1 MTTSVWSKRLEQRLS
16 ALADGASKESLQT
29 LSRWI
34 TFNRKHAL
42 HTLGALKQVM
52 LSENT
57 TTSRLWLCW
66 QLIDQVLMLD
76 KDDGTKF
83 NRTEDLRIMMGEHV
97 VIPTAD
103 CLSEK
108 EILNKVKPLI
118 QQWDTINVFGGP
130 TLTNQV
136 KRAVASAAQSSRKDT
151 KPEAQTRNDVDNDSG
166 DEVLAP
172 SDDLKT
178 QDNSTEGETI
188 PIPIPIPM
196 STKELEKENTVDFP
210 AKSDSNTLE
219 KRNTTSNTE
228 TTQVEFDFDKA
239 GIPEGR
245 VEAREFLEP
254 CKAVATLQI
263 TRDLRSES
271 TVQMKSWFQSIPND
285 IREDMKARYEKET
298 QINDGVL
305 PALDDS
311 KVEHYS
317 LGLSREILDL
327 DVEEALENVRSFRE
341 IVQKLKSARKRLIH
355 LLIKSRCN
363 FGSNQAAEAFYEVNV
378 QQEKLQKRRELLI
391 DAMDLEGLEPPKQEE
406 NENER
411 ELEGFTWFNPD
422 EPAKKRQKVSEVI
435 A

>member
-1 MTTSVWSKRLEQRLS
+1 MAVSVWSKRLEQRLS

-42 HTLGALKQVM
+42 HTLGALKQIM

-57 TTSRLWLCW
+57 TNPRLWLYW

-76 KDDGTKF
+76 KDDGTRF

-97 VIPTAD
+97 VIPTAG

-136 KRAVASAAQSSRKDT
+136 KRAVASAAQSSRKDN
-151 KPEAQTRNDVDNDSG
+151 KPETQTRNDVDNDSG
-166 DEVLAP
+166 DELLPP

-178 QDNSTEGETI
+178 QDNSAEGEMT
-188 PIPIPIPM
+188 PIPM
-196 STKELEKENTVDFP
+196 ESTKVLETENTPDFST
-210 AKSDSNTLE
+210 KSDSNTFE
-219 KRNTTSNTE
+219 KRNTTSNID

-298 QINDGVL
+298 QINYGVL
-305 PALDDS
+305 PALGDD

-378 QQEKLQKRRELLI
+378 QQVKLQKRRELLF

-406 NENER
+406 NEYER

-422 EPAKKRQKVSEVI
+422 EPAKKRRKVSEVI